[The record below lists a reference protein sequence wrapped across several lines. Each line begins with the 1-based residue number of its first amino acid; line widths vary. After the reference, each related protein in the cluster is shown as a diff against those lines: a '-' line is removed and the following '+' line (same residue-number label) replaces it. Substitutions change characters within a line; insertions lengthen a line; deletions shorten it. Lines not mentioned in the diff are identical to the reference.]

1 MSSPFSLKE
10 LHRQYLEGR
19 FRGEF
24 MYGGTSPG
32 NEIDRPSTAKPV
44 TVKDKIN
51 RAVAEAEQQLAQAKR
66 AQEILNKN
74 PELEELLNIMNNS
87 VIFRY

>member
-1 MSSPFSLKE
+1 MSIPFSSKE

-24 MYGGTSPG
+24 MYGNG
-32 NEIDRPSTAKPV
+32 PSQDIERAVTAKSV

-51 RAVAEAEQQLAQAKR
+51 RAVAEAEMQLAQAKR

-74 PELEELLNIMNNS
+74 PELEELLNIMGNS
-87 VIFRY
+87 VIFRF